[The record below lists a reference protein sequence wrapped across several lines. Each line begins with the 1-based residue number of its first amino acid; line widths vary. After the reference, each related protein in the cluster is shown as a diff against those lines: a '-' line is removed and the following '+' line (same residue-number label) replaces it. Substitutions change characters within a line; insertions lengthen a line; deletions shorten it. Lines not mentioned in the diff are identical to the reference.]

1 MIVLVILILLQSYY
15 LVDIYLHNILAHTN
29 LIHDFLDSRGF
40 CAKILEKVFNP
51 LTPGVH

>member
-1 MIVLVILILLQSYY
+1 MIVLILLQRY